1 MQKIIYICDK
11 CKSQI
16 EGDGV
21 AIDRMKVGDQYVN
34 GVNRLMPEN
43 LTRHL
48 CAGCTE
54 KMVRWI
60 QQGPSDTEG
69 AENPAL
75 TRLKAEQAAAETEAQ
90 TQAQADDSD
99 PYDDVPEYVPT
110 EAEAEAEA
118 EPDDTREQI
127 RKELAAKKKPA
138 AVKRPPLDKGKIKA
152 LHEGGWSAGRIADE
166 MGCTPQAIRQHL
178 KGMGLT

>member
-90 TQAQADDSD
+90 TQAQA
-99 PYDDVPEYVPT
+99 
-110 EAEAEAEA
+110 EAEA

-152 LHEGGWSAGRIADE
+152 LHEGGWSAGKIADE